1 MGESRKQEIIEVSR
15 ELFERQGFSR
25 VTIRDIARHMKVSR
39 GAIYY
44 YFQDKDALVDAVID
58 DYIQDLKDM
67 VHLWENSRPKGD
79 SYVAVREFVLLIK
92 QAVFDKSDLRKYLSR
107 NETAEFHARF
117 VGRTIRAVVEQLKV
131 TTIEYYAKTYTI
143 EIDYLYEMF
152 YILFAGVSTY
162 LRNHPDADLDTLT
175 RITAQILRIDL
186 EQKPPEDKLVV
197 NAAE

>member
-1 MGESRKQEIIEVSR
+1 MGELKKQAIIETSR

-25 VTIRDIARHMKVSR
+25 VTIKDIACHMKVSR

-44 YFQDKDALVDAVID
+44 YFQDKDELVDAVID
-58 DYIQDLKDM
+58 DYIEDLQDM
-67 VHLWENSRPKGD
+67 VYLWEESRSKGD

-117 VGRTIRAVVEQLKV
+117 VARAIRAVVEQLKV
-131 TTIEYYAKTYTI
+131 TTIEYYAKTYPI

-152 YILFAGVSTY
+152 YILFAGLSIY
-162 LRNHPDADLDTLT
+162 IRNHPEADLDMLT
-175 RITAQILRIDL
+175 RVTAQILRIDL
-186 EQKPPEDKLVV
+186 EQKPPDGIGG
-197 NAAE
+197 